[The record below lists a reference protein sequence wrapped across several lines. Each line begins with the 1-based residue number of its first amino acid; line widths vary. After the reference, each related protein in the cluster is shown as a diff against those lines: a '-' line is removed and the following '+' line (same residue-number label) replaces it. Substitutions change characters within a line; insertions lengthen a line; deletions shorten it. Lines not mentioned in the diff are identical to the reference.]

1 MAWAYRK
8 SIGFK
13 VVLRESTFPIDMFLL
28 MGKNYIENNILG
40 RECHKMRKNMELNL
54 AKAGKN
60 ITKRHLY
67 QSMAQSGICREIILI
82 TEKGEKNE

>member
-28 MGKNYIENNILG
+28 MGENYIENNILG

-60 ITKRHLY
+60 NLKRKLY
-67 QSMAQSGICREIILI
+67 REYANIGLGREIMLI
-82 TEKGEKNE
+82 GQK